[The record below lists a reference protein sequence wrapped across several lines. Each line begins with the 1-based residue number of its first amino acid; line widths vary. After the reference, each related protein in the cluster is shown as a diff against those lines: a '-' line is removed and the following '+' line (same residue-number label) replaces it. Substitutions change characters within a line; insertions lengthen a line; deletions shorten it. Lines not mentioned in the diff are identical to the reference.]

1 MEPDILQHRLT
12 EWEYIKMS
20 KSLYLECGSG
30 ISGDMT
36 VAALLD
42 LGADQEVLEKALE
55 SLQLPGYKTAVTR
68 VKKSGLDAC
77 DFNVILDAEHENH
90 DHDMAYLHGDMAKA
104 HGHGEEHPA
113 HEQEHTHDHDHNQEH
128 PHDHNHT
135 HTHDHAYS
143 HDHAHAGEHHHHHEH
158 RGLPEILTIIRRGDL
173 TPGARA
179 LAERIFQILAEA
191 EAKAHGVPLDQ
202 VHFHEVGA
210 VDSIVDIVAAAVCL
224 DNLAPDEVIVTG
236 LCEGSGF
243 IRCQHGLIPVPVP
256 AVLNIVQTHG
266 LTLIPTGIKGEL
278 VTPTGAAIVAAI
290 RTKEKLPSSFKCTKT
305 GLGAGKRTYERP
317 SLLRAMMLETEEN
330 DEKDTI
336 WKLECNIDDCTGE
349 TLGYCMGKLL
359 QAGARDVHYIPVYMK
374 KNRPAYQLDVICE
387 EEKRET
393 LENIIFTETTT
404 IGIRRCQM
412 ERTVMKREFATITTE
427 YGDAA
432 VKICRHGEIE
442 KVYPEYESAA
452 LIAEKS
458 GMPVGEAGAWIVQK
472 YKEGK

>member
-1 MEPDILQHRLT
+1 
-12 EWEYIKMS
+12 MS

-210 VDSIVDIVAAAVCL
+210 VDSIVDCCRRRLPGQPGAGRGDCDGALRGKRFYPMPAWT
-224 DNLAPDEVIVTG
+224 DP
-236 LCEGSGF
+236 GSGTGRF
-243 IRCQHGLIPVPVP
+243 KYRADARPDAYSDRNQGRACYTDRCSHCCSDP
-256 AVLNIVQTHG
+256 H
-266 LTLIPTGIKGEL
+266 KGETS
-278 VTPTGAAIVAAI
+278 V
-290 RTKEKLPSSFKCTKT
+290 F
-305 GLGAGKRTYERP
+305 
-317 SLLRAMMLETEEN
+317 
-330 DEKDTI
+330 
-336 WKLECNIDDCTGE
+336 
-349 TLGYCMGKLL
+349 L
-359 QAGARDVHYIPVYMK
+359 QMH
-374 KNRPAYQLDVICE
+374 KNRSWSRKTDV
-387 EEKRET
+387 
-393 LENIIFTETTT
+393 
-404 IGIRRCQM
+404 
-412 ERTVMKREFATITTE
+412 
-427 YGDAA
+427 
-432 VKICRHGEIE
+432 
-442 KVYPEYESAA
+442 
-452 LIAEKS
+452 
-458 GMPVGEAGAWIVQK
+458 
-472 YKEGK
+472 

>member
-1 MEPDILQHRLT
+1 M
-12 EWEYIKMS
+12 
-20 KSLYLECGSG
+20 
-30 ISGDMT
+30 
-36 VAALLD
+36 
-42 LGADQEVLEKALE
+42 
-55 SLQLPGYKTAVTR
+55 
-68 VKKSGLDAC
+68 KKSGLDAC

-104 HGHGEEHPA
+104 HAHGEEHV
-113 HEQEHTHDHDHNQEH
+113 HHHEHTHDHEH
-128 PHDHNHT
+128 VHKHD
-135 HTHDHAYS
+135 HTHDHEHVHDQKHTHS
-143 HDHAHAGEHHHHHEH
+143 HDQEHAGEHQHHHEH
-158 RGLPEILTIIRRGDL
+158 RGLPEILAIIRRGDL

-179 LAERIFQILAEA
+179 RAERIFQILAEA

-374 KNRPAYQLDVICE
+374 KNRPAWLLTVLCKKEQVSAME
-387 EEKRET
+387 Q
-393 LENIIFTETTT
+393 IIFRETTT
-404 IGIRRCQM
+404 IGIRRQEM
-412 ERTVMKREFATITTE
+412 ERTILKREKRTVTTPLGEVEVKVCTFDGKE
-427 YGDAA
+427 YF
-432 VKICRHGEIE
+432 
-442 KVYPEYESAA
+442 YPEYESVKK
-452 LIAEKS
+452 LCEKTGIS
-458 GMPVGEAGAWIVQK
+458 
-472 YKEGK
+472 YKEAYHMAVRC